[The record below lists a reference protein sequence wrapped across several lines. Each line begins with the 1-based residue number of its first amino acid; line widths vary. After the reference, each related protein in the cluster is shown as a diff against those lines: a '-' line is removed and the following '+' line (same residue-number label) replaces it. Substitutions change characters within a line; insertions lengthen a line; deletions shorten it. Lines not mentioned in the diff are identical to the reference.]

1 MKLIKRMTT
10 AFLAVIIAVAAVV
23 PCFAEQKD
31 PRLYMLG
38 DTNLDG
44 KVTLTDARK
53 ALRVAAKLEK
63 TDLPITAFDAD
74 GNGKIGLSDAR
85 IILRYAAKLQKFDY
99 GFDKDGKPNAIAAFK
114 TASYSLSAQMAV
126 DGEAPMDVTIAINGN
141 DIFMD
146 LGELMEGTKITGLL
160 MTGGDA
166 YAVGTLA
173 SGKKTLLFIPK
184 ESLSELGS
192 NDELFELSKMLTD
205 YFANDFND
213 ISAITLS
220 DGSSG
225 YRYAYYDESGY
236 TGYTVTQTGK
246 LLSVESGSVS
256 YKNGVPT
263 VTSISSSIVFTAFS
277 ANVDK
282 SYFDINNYFIIG

>member
-1 MKLIKRMTT
+1 MKFIKKLTT
-10 AFLAVIIAVAAVV
+10 AILAVIIALAAAV
-23 PCFAEQKD
+23 PCFAEEKD
-31 PRLYMLG
+31 ARLYMLG
-38 DTNLDG
+38 DANLDG

-53 ALRVAAKLEK
+53 VLRVAAKLEK
-63 TDLPITAFDAD
+63 RDLPITAYDAD
-74 GNGKIGLSDAR
+74 GNGKLGLSDAR

-114 TASYSLSAQMAV
+114 TARYYLNAKMSV
-126 DGEAPMDVTIAINGN
+126 DGETPMDVQIAINGS
-141 DIFMD
+141 DIYMD
-146 LGELMEGTKITGLL
+146 LGQIMEGTKITGLL
-160 MTGGDA
+160 ITGGDA

-192 NDELFELSKMLTD
+192 NEELFELSQMLTD
-205 YFANDFND
+205 YFTNDFND
-213 ISAITLS
+213 ITSITLP
-220 DGSSG
+220 DGSAG

-236 TGYTVTQTGK
+236 TGYTVAQTGK

-256 YKNGVPT
+256 YKNGIPT
-263 VTSISSSIVFTAFS
+263 VNKITSSIEFTEFT

-282 SYFDINNYFIIG
+282 SYFDVNNYFLIG